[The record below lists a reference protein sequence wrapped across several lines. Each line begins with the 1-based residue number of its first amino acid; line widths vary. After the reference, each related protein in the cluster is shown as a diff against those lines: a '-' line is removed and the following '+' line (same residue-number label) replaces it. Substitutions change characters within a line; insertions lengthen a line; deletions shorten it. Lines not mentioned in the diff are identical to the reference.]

1 MENGRGRI
9 VEHVG
14 DALVCIVALAC
25 AAWALLLSALCIG
38 DTCPESLR
46 VTWWAWLAIAGSLAG
61 VVLVLRPRTRPLGR
75 ALLIVPIVI
84 AVAVTF
90 AGP

>member
-1 MENGRGRI
+1 M

-14 DALVCIVALAC
+14 DALVCALALVC

-38 DTCPESLR
+38 DSCPDSLR
-46 VTWWAWLAIAGSLAG
+46 VTWWAWLAIAGALG
-61 VVLVLRPRTRPLGR
+61 GCGLVLRPRTRLLGR
-75 ALLIVPIVI
+75 LLLTVPIVV

>member
-1 MENGRGRI
+1 M

-14 DALVCIVALAC
+14 DALVCALALVC
-25 AAWALLLSALCIG
+25 ATWALLLSVLCIG
-38 DTCPESLR
+38 DSCPEGLR
-46 VTWWAWLAIAGSLAG
+46 VTWWAWLAIAGALGGCA
-61 VVLVLRPRTRPLGR
+61 LVLRSRTRLLGR
-75 ALLIVPIVI
+75 LLLTVPIVV